1 MITAILLSY
10 KRQQNIPKIIESL
23 RGQTVP
29 VEIWLI
35 NNLDCKS
42 FGEDRSIHIPWNAGE
57 WARYVFAPR
66 AKTEYVMFQDD
77 DWLINDSHFVES
89 AINIHLGANHGMGMV
104 GIGGR
109 EIFRT
114 RPHYTDSKSI
124 KSDGSTNFLWGHFQL
139 FKCDDSKRVMVPS
152 HPYASDIHWSL
163 EMSKMG
169 SHWVSSYLRERLV
182 QLDEHGVG
190 LSHRENHMEE
200 REQAC
205 VDYFARFRS

>member
-23 RGQTVP
+23 RSQTVP

-66 AKTEYVMFQDD
+66 AETEYVMFQDD
-77 DWLINDSHFVES
+77 DWLITDSNFVES
-89 AINIHLGANHGMGMV
+89 AIDIYKKSQSHIV
-104 GIGGR
+104 GVGGR
-109 EIFRT
+109 RISRN
-114 RPHYTDSKSI
+114 PVHYKDKPSI
-124 KSDGSTNFLWGHFQL
+124 KSDSEVDFLWGHFQL
-139 FKCDDSKRVMVPS
+139 FKSDRARGIVIPS

-163 EMSKMG
+163 EMCGAASL
-169 SHWVSSYLRERLV
+169 WVSSCLRERLV

-205 VDYFARFRS
+205 ADYYAQFRS